1 MLGRDF
7 LVCARFSIQVGRFKT
22 DDLKVFYLYLS
33 TFCSLKIDFQE
44 VTVKACSQLELCSV
58 IRHRGTVS
66 LMNVFVPV
74 PGSFTS
80 QFSALGSRA
89 E

>member
-1 MLGRDF
+1 MLDSLFKLGDSKQKIS
-7 LVCARFSIQVGRFKT
+7 RFSIN
-22 DDLKVFYLYLS
+22 LYLS

-44 VTVKACSQLELCSV
+44 VTVKACSQMELCSV
-58 IRHRGTVS
+58 IRHYGTLS
-66 LMNVFVPV
+66 LMNVLVPV